1 MAPSDGWIPNNVTTA
16 QGLSGGEVPCLPQ
29 REPSS
34 SEACW
39 LLERNVLE
47 HKAVA
52 QAHVASLYLARGPE
66 YLPLSGQACLRRGG
80 PRGALGPVGLCSLRG
95 QLWFVGAPELSLLL
109 VWTSVP
115 LE

>member
-1 MAPSDGWIPNNVTTA
+1 M
-16 QGLSGGEVPCLPQ
+16 PQ

-34 SEACW
+34 SKVCW

-52 QAHVASLYLARGPE
+52 WAHVAYLYLARGPR

-80 PRGALGPVGLCSLRG
+80 LRGALGPVGLCGLRG
-95 QLWFVGAPELSLLL
+95 QPWFVGAPEPSLLL

>member
-1 MAPSDGWIPNNVTTA
+1 MAPSDGWIPNNVAAA

-47 HKAVA
+47 HKAVGR
-52 QAHVASLYLARGPE
+52 AHVASLYLARGPG
-66 YLPLSGQACLRRGG
+66 YLPLCLVRH
-80 PRGALGPVGLCSLRG
+80 V
-95 QLWFVGAPELSLLL
+95 
-109 VWTSVP
+109 
-115 LE
+115 